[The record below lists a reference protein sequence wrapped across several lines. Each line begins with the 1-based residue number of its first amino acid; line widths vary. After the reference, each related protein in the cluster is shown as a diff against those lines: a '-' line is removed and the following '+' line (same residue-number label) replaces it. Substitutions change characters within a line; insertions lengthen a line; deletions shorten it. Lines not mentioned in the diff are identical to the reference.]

1 MSDLCQAASQD
12 IKDGNEGPRH
22 CASQTVRTGLDYDQE
37 NMKDKARA
45 FHTCKMSLARQVFP
59 LFSFSSKPSSRF
71 NGCATLQLSRAQGNF
86 CIVTI
91 EVACQRLGPIY
102 IILLVNVK
110 LFQV

>member
-1 MSDLCQAASQD
+1 MPHLSEVADQESMGHGTRQ
-12 IKDGNEGPRH
+12 
-22 CASQTVRTGLDYDQE
+22 CASEMVTSSYDYSRT

-102 IILLVNVK
+102 LILLVNVK